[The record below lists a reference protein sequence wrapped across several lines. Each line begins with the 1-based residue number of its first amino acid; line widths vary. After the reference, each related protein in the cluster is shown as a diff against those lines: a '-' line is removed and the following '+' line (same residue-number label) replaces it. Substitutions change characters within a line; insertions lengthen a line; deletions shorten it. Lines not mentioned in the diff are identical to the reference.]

1 MKKMLVLFS
10 VCVMLF
16 ASCAF
21 ARTAKD
27 GFKPEDCEAFSSGGI
42 TFSVPN
48 YFTSSEEATNGAM
61 FTTDQGDAAIQFLS
75 DSTVDFTTVT
85 AESFDSYIN
94 KKYDDVQ
101 DLMTVEIGV
110 SGLSGFYSMFQCT
123 SKGTA
128 MEMVQAMLY
137 KSAGRGCVITFIQT
151 ADGNTD
157 YLTDV
162 YKIIAT
168 AQPAGAQA
176 KTSSDDEKPTEKSAD
191 ASSSDFRKS
200 MDDYKAFFEEYC
212 EFMKKYMKADATDM
226 ASMLTDYTEFLTEYQ
241 TAMDALDNVDTSK
254 LSTEDQK
261 YYFDTMAEIQK
272 MLLEVSQ

>member
-10 VCVMLF
+10 ICVMLF

-27 GFKPEDCEAFSSGGI
+27 GFKPEDCEEFETETIAFLIPKYFSNHESDESS
-42 TFSVPN
+42 TLYTTAKNDALLRFYSSSVSRQ
-48 YFTSSEEATNGAM
+48 YDTVEEFNS
-61 FTTDQGDAAIQFLS
+61 FVQSNNKDVTDL
-75 DSTVDFTTVT
+75 TTV
-85 AESFDSYIN
+85 
-94 KKYDDVQ
+94 K
-101 DLMTVEIGV
+101 VEIG
-110 SGLSGFYSMFQCT
+110 GLPGFISIFKCT
-123 SKGTA
+123 LNNTA
-128 MEMVQAMLY
+128 LEVVQAILY
-137 KSAGRGCVITFIQT
+137 DTEKSGCLITGAQSPS
-151 ADGNTD
+151 GSTD
-157 YLTDV
+157 YAMDF

-226 ASMLTDYTEFLTEYQ
+226 ASMLTDYTEFLTKYQ

>member
-21 ARTAKD
+21 ARTSKD
-27 GFKPEDCEAFSSGGI
+27 GFKPEDCEEFEQGRM
-42 TFSVPN
+42 TFLIPN
-48 YFTSSEEATNGAM
+48 YLSERETDDASALYVAGENDAFIKFVSSSVKNRLETEEDFNAFIESNNKDV
-61 FTTDQGDAAIQFLS
+61 TDLI
-75 DSTVDFTTVT
+75 TV
-85 AESFDSYIN
+85 
-94 KKYDDVQ
+94 K
-101 DLMTVEIGV
+101 VEIG
-110 SGLSGFYSMFQCT
+110 GLPGFISIFKCT
-123 SKGTA
+123 LNNTA
-128 MEMVQAMLY
+128 LEVVQAILY
-137 KSAGRGCVITFIQT
+137 DTEKSGCLITGAQSPS
-151 ADGNTD
+151 GSTD
-157 YLTDV
+157 YAMDF

-168 AQPAGAQA
+168 AQPAGTQA
-176 KTSSDDEKPTEKSAD
+176 KGGSEDEKSAD

-226 ASMLTDYTEFLTEYQ
+226 ASMLTDYTEFLTKYQ